1 MRRHLGQFQQLF
13 EPQFYRI
20 YSPGNENAAD
30 QNDLDIAGAI
40 EASVK
45 LRIGDRVELRA
56 AEGSGPVDALNLA
69 LREALTPHFPEAS
82 ELRLTDY
89 VVKVVNS
96 TEETAARVR
105 VLLEH
110 SFEGE
115 TFGTVGVNVDVIKAS
130 WNALVE
136 AYHYALI
143 RSAEFKH
150 SALRINA

>member
-1 MRRHLGQFQQLF
+1 M
-13 EPQFYRI
+13 
-20 YSPGNENAAD
+20 
-30 QNDLDIAGAI
+30 
-40 EASVK
+40 
-45 LRIGDRVELRA
+45 
-56 AEGSGPVDALNLA
+56 DALNLA

-89 VVKVVNS
+89 VVKMVNS

-150 SALRINA
+150 EQSSLSKQ

>member
-1 MRRHLGQFQQLF
+1 M
-13 EPQFYRI
+13 
-20 YSPGNENAAD
+20 
-30 QNDLDIAGAI
+30 
-40 EASVK
+40 
-45 LRIGDRVELRA
+45 
-56 AEGSGPVDALNLA
+56 
-69 LREALTPHFPEAS
+69 
-82 ELRLTDY
+82 
-89 VVKVVNS
+89 
-96 TEETAARVR
+96 R

-150 SALRINA
+150 EQSSLSKQ

>member
-1 MRRHLGQFQQLF
+1 M
-13 EPQFYRI
+13 
-20 YSPGNENAAD
+20 
-30 QNDLDIAGAI
+30 
-40 EASVK
+40 
-45 LRIGDRVELRA
+45 RA

-69 LREALTPHFPEAS
+69 LRALTPHFPEAS

-143 RSAEFKH
+143 RVRSLNTSNLPLVSNSVPAVP
-150 SALRINA
+150 SQ

>member
-1 MRRHLGQFQQLF
+1 M
-13 EPQFYRI
+13 
-20 YSPGNENAAD
+20 
-30 QNDLDIAGAI
+30 
-40 EASVK
+40 
-45 LRIGDRVELRA
+45 
-56 AEGSGPVDALNLA
+56 DALSPRIA
-69 LREALTPHFPEAS
+69 RGAHASFPED

-96 TEETAARVR
+96 TEEKPLACGCC
-105 VLLEH
+105 EH

-150 SALRINA
+150 EQSSLVSNSVPAVPSQ